1 MIRILTPAFAL
12 LFVVSASGQ
21 EAITR
26 GFSGLYGQVEVGG
39 PYAGAEFHGSRP
51 LPSRIS
57 FYEPAANSIDMS
69 RDYWKRG
76 ESAPFIVGVRTNG
89 GPARHIGLEGWAY
102 TLSPHR
108 VRFHRDDADL
118 RWTSSYEFFSAA
130 HGLLWTLTAENRTGV
145 PIDIEACVQCRT
157 VLRTCQTFAWLDSA
171 WTEYDVGGK
180 ALAVHFDRPETRL
193 AAVVVQNLG
202 APPAS
207 WTSSA
212 DDVGPDPLNPS
223 WFTSHAEPGGKTLAR
238 DRQGRPVAAFTYGKN
253 LAPGARITIRL
264 GIFSSRGAEWR
275 RSAAALRT
283 GWGKEIAAYDALV
296 RRQLAHA
303 PRTGDTTVDRSA
315 DWACALLASNAHS
328 LDGRIVPMPCPAEY
342 NFFFTHDV
350 LLTDLAAVW
359 FDVPRVARDLETI
372 AGWAENGIIPH
383 ARYWRDDGF
392 KTELCTPDNWN
403 HLWFIEIVARYLRH
417 SADTAMVARLF
428 PLARKSLEEVLTQ
441 RHADSLMYAF
451 RPDWWDIGRREGPRS
466 YITILTIRALRDY
479 CYLCSFMRRDLSLL
493 PGYELLADGM
503 ERALNARLWKQSAGY
518 LTNANGEDP
527 DNHFY
532 MGSLL
537 GAVYGVLPRG
547 RALAL
552 LETAR
557 RELVDE
563 RIGVRNVMPPD
574 FHTDSVRAYFR
585 FPTNEAGDPYLYA
598 NGGVWPHA
606 NAWYAQGL
614 VAAGRTG
621 EALRFFRTVMTLD
634 GVSASPRGQP
644 AFYEYR
650 FADTSSPDYGA
661 IDKPSFLWAGG
672 FYLGTLYAL
681 AGFRETEWNI
691 GIGDQPGAFPDAS
704 AQVGFGASHRV
715 RIRGTEANRA
725 VLSAGGM
732 LSPSGIF
739 PLDRMK
745 SGDWSVAGDEPGSAC
760 LTGVNAIV
768 RECRPLGGRGL
779 RAVISS
785 FDGHRVVARFA
796 GGSSPAAASVDGKN
810 VDPGATERTSDGTLI
825 TTFEF
830 PGTLRPQVLTI
841 TAGGARS
848 LRGAAG
854 GTNP

>member
-1 MIRILTPAFAL
+1 MIRFLAPAFAL
-12 LFVVSASGQ
+12 LLVIPASGQ
-21 EAITR
+21 ESITR

-57 FYEPAANSIDMS
+57 LYEPAANSIDMS

-76 ESAPFIVGVRTNG
+76 ESAPFIVGVRTDG

-102 TLSPHR
+102 ILSPHR
-108 VRFHRDDADL
+108 VRFHREESGLA
-118 RWTSSYEFFSAA
+118 WTSSFEFFGTA
-130 HGLLWTLTAENRTGV
+130 HGLLWTLSAENRTGA
-145 PIDIEACVQCRT
+145 PIDVEAYVQCRT

-171 WTEYDVGGK
+171 WTEYDPGGG
-180 ALAVHFDRPETRL
+180 AIAVHFDQPESRL
-193 AAVVVQNLG
+193 ATVVVQNLG
-202 APPAS
+202 DAPAS

-212 DDVGPDPLNPS
+212 DDLGADPLNPS
-223 WFTSHAEPGGKTLAR
+223 WFTSHAEPGGRTIAR
-238 DRQGRPVAAFTYGKN
+238 DRQGRTVAAFTYRKN
-253 LAPGARITIRL
+253 LPPRGRITIRCAIL
-264 GIFSSRGAEWR
+264 STVPSAWR
-275 RSAAALRT
+275 PDAAALRET
-283 GWGKEIAAYDALV
+283 WKKDVAAYDAFV
-296 RRQLAHA
+296 RRRVMRA
-303 PRTGDTTVDRSA
+303 PRTGDPAVDMSA
-315 DWACALLASNAHS
+315 DWACALLAVNAHS
-328 LDGRIVPMPCPAEY
+328 LGGRIVPMPCPAEY

-350 LLTDLAAVW
+350 LLTDLSAVW
-359 FDVPRVARDLETI
+359 FDVHRVKRDLETV
-372 AGWAENGIIPH
+372 AGWAEKGIIPH

-417 SADTAMVARLF
+417 TADTATVAGLF
-428 PLARKSLEEVLTQ
+428 PLVHASLEQVLTQ
-441 RHADSLMYAF
+441 CRDDSLMYAF

-479 CYLCSFMRRDLSLL
+479 LYLCSFMQRDLPRL

-503 ERALNARLWKQSAGY
+503 ERALNSRLWDRGAGY
-518 LTNANGEDP
+518 LMNANGDDP
-527 DNHFY
+527 DRHVY

-537 GAVYGVLPRG
+537 GAVYGLLPHEK
-547 RALAL
+547 ALAL
-552 LETAR
+552 LATAR

-585 FPTNEAGDPYLYA
+585 FPTNEAGDPYFYA

-614 VAAGRTG
+614 VAAGRT
-621 EALRFFRTVMTLD
+621 EDALRFFRAVMTLD
-634 GVSASPRGQP
+634 GVGASPRGQP

-650 FADTSSPDYGA
+650 YADPSSADYGA

-681 AGFRETEWNI
+681 EGFRETEWNI
-691 GIGDQPGAFPDAS
+691 GIGEQPGVFPSAS
-704 AQVGFGASHRV
+704 SRVEFGTSHQV
-715 RIRGTEANRA
+715 RIRGTGANRA
-725 VLSAGGM
+725 VLQAGGV
-732 LSPSGIF
+732 LSPSGTF

-745 SGDWSVAGDEPGSAC
+745 SGDWVVGRDGPATAC
-760 LTGVNAIV
+760 LTDVNAIV
-768 RECRPLGGRGL
+768 WECRPAGGRGL

-796 GGSSPAAASVDGKN
+796 GGSSPAAATVNGKSVD
-810 VDPGATERTSDGTLI
+810 PLAAERTSDGTLI
-825 TTFEF
+825 TTFAF
-830 PGTLRPQVLTI
+830 SGTLRKQVLEI
-841 TAGGARS
+841 RINGQ
-848 LRGAAG
+848 
-854 GTNP
+854 